1 MLESYPFIGDE
12 RVKPYFDEIAKG
24 RVQAYISDV
33 NLAEYYY
40 KTCEKLG
47 KEIADLRYHQVRA
60 SGLVPVSTD
69 EKLTWKAGEKKCK
82 YRDRLSL
89 TDCFFLALSELKKA
103 TLLTTDSELTK
114 AEKVTVLSDI
124 DVLIVTSKK
133 MSDSERGI
141 KAEIL
146 RAAEDLGFP
155 WYYPIDIHIAC
166 TEDLE
171 NYRKHGK
178 LIEIA

>member
-1 MLESYPFIGDE
+1 ML
-12 RVKPYFDEIAKG
+12 AKAAKRILPCSKVYAFG
-24 RVQAYISDV
+24 GA
-33 NLAEYYY
+33 AE
-40 KTCEKLG
+40 
-47 KEIADLRYHQVRA
+47 
-60 SGLVPVSTD
+60 
-69 EKLTWKAGEKKCK
+69 
-82 YRDRLSL
+82 DRL
-89 TDCFFLALSELKKA
+89 
-103 TLLTTDSELTK
+103 
-114 AEKVTVLSDI
+114 TVLSDI

-133 MSDSERGI
+133 ITDSERGI

-146 RAAEDLGFP
+146 RVAEDLGFP

>member
-1 MLESYPFIGDE
+1 ME
-12 RVKPYFDEIAKG
+12 
-24 RVQAYISDV
+24 
-33 NLAEYYY
+33 
-40 KTCEKLG
+40 
-47 KEIADLRYHQVRA
+47 
-60 SGLVPVSTD
+60 
-69 EKLTWKAGEKKCK
+69 GEKKCK